1 MFPNMLP
8 LASGQFGVLPV
19 MPIQAMTHKATR
31 HVRRV
36 YVGGLPANANEQ
48 DAPCKVRRPSDYNP
62 SLAATLGPSQPNP
75 NLNMPKNMIW
85 R

>member
-31 HVRRV
+31 HARRV

-48 DAPCKVRRPSDYNP
+48 VEERRRLDILSQGKRTKHVKNKYKR
-62 SLAATLGPSQPNP
+62 LGRMN
-75 NLNMPKNMIW
+75 
-85 R
+85 